1 MDGSEADGPTGVL
14 RAVLGDELVGDL
26 VARAP
31 RHVNDDELGDVT
43 LVHGGTVLLGPGLT
57 AADAVLDALGHGLG
71 AAVLGEVAVG
81 VPVGNASGRIVG
93 HVWSSVSGL
102 GVSS

>member
-1 MDGSEADGPTGVL
+1 MDGGETDGAAGVL
-14 RAVLGDELVGDL
+14 RAVFGDELVGDL

-31 RHVNDDELGDVT
+31 GDVDDDELGDVA
-43 LVHGGTVLLGPGLT
+43 LIHGGTVLLGPSLA

-81 VPVGNASGRIVG
+81 VPVGNASGRIVS
-93 HVWSSVSGL
+93 HV
-102 GVSS
+102 